1 MVQHSQSCEMA
12 AATKPY
18 SGTDGLNYFS
28 DDLGECELFVFE
40 KKSRNGIIELESETN
55 NNSQN

>member
-1 MVQHSQSCEMA
+1 MA